1 MAVAVSAEP
10 SGLFSSLLS
19 RNLWIPFRRE
29 KVSEAQF
36 FFPKRKREFSFE
48 HGAKRRRRKSVR
60 PWPDGRGFKWRAPT
74 RSVGS
79 SPFKPQTALL
89 SLSRAVGIDET
100 RRRRA
105 EHGSRASIKKGRSK
119 RGQARGVSRFFGL
132 WPLLGGDDASKAS
145 CGVIRSGSTGRMRQE
160 RSMESTA

>member
-1 MAVAVSAEP
+1 
-10 SGLFSSLLS
+10 
-19 RNLWIPFRRE
+19 
-29 KVSEAQF
+29 VSEAQF

-60 PWPDGRGFKWRAPT
+60 PWPGGRGFKWRAP
-74 RSVGS
+74 SAVADGS
-79 SPFKPQTALL
+79 SPFKPQTVLL
-89 SLSRAVGIDET
+89 RRSRAVGIDET
-100 RRRRA
+100 RCRRA

-145 CGVIRSGSTGRMRQE
+145 CGVIRSGSSEPWFDRKNDKGEIHGNPRCRARPRRKSFLPIDRFVE
-160 RSMESTA
+160 

>member
-1 MAVAVSAEP
+1 MAVAVSALAMW
-10 SGLFSSLLS
+10 LFSSLLS

-60 PWPDGRGFKWRAPT
+60 PWPDGRGFKWRAP
-74 RSVGS
+74 SALADGS
-79 SPFKPQTALL
+79 SPFKPQTVLL
-89 SLSRAVGIDET
+89 SVSRAVGPDEP

-105 EHGSRASIKKGRSK
+105 EHGLPCEHQKRAIQKGASARRLALLWFMAASRR
-119 RGQARGVSRFFGL
+119 R
-132 WPLLGGDDASKAS
+132 
-145 CGVIRSGSTGRMRQE
+145 
-160 RSMESTA
+160 